1 MLKFIPQYENNYEKS
16 AKEELGISSNFLD
29 FFSSEPKEIAEKI
42 NSTLAELKSSR
53 KGEIFYNKLLY
64 YFSILEKSSSLKDD
78 DKGKKVIK
86 NLIEICEPDV
96 GSKIYQDLF
105 YILTEEKHNLPLK
118 KEILKQIQ
126 ASTLNF
132 KESDFILLYNLFVLY
147 LLDTNFDNEIISLF
161 AELVE
166 KNKNYILLK
175 KIENIEKIRVMMREE
190 FLNKSEIIKKD
201 INFNKLYFF
210 LTLSSPD
217 LVDEDLSAIK
227 LNEKLIT
234 EQKLIDN
241 LDNRKDADIIFNSE
255 YPKYFDKAYGEKASE
270 LILIGAK
277 ESSMHELLV
286 GFDED
291 KQSKISFK
299 DFIER
304 IYEEDDEEDTKKK
317 VELKEED
324 IKSKFEEIEDMII
337 SGKEHKLYNIAI
349 DYMKKEIR
357 ILYIRRPVY
366 TKEQKEE
373 LLKNVKDMKAK
384 LEGILK
390 AIEKI

>member
-1 MLKFIPQYENNYEKS
+1 MLKFIPQNENNYEKS

-29 FFSSEPKEIAEKI
+29 FFSSEPKEISEKI

-53 KGEIFYNKLLY
+53 KVEIFYNKILY
-64 YFSILEKSSSLKDD
+64 YFSFLEKSGTLKDD

-86 NLIEICEPDV
+86 NLIEICEPEA
-96 GSKIYQDLF
+96 GAKLYQDLF

-118 KEILKQIQ
+118 KEILKHIQ
-126 ASTLNF
+126 KSSLKFEEN
-132 KESDFILLYNLFVLY
+132 DFILLYNLFILY
-147 LLDTNFDNEIISLF
+147 LLDTNFDSEIFSLF
-161 AELVE
+161 AELID

-175 KIENIEKIRVMMREE
+175 KLENIEKIRIIMKAE
-190 FLNKSEIIKKD
+190 FLKNNEIINKD

-227 LNEKLIT
+227 LNEKLVS
-234 EQKLIDN
+234 EKKLMDN
-241 LDNRKDADIIFNSE
+241 LENRKDEDIIFNTE
-255 YPKYFDKAYGEKASE
+255 YQKYFEEAYGEKASE

-277 ESSMHELLV
+277 ESSIHEILV

-299 DFIER
+299 EFIER
-304 IYEEDDEEDTKKK
+304 IYEDDDESKKK
-317 VELKEED
+317 PELKEEE

-357 ILYIRRPVY
+357 ILYLRRPEY

-373 LLKNVKDMKAK
+373 LLKNVKDMKSK
-384 LEGILK
+384 LEGILR

>member
-1 MLKFIPQYENNYEKS
+1 MLKFIPQNENNYEKS

-29 FFSSEPKEIAEKI
+29 FFSSEPKEISEKI

-53 KGEIFYNKLLY
+53 KVEIFYNKILY
-64 YFSILEKSSSLKDD
+64 YFSFLEKSGTLKDD

-86 NLIEICEPDV
+86 NLIEICEPEA
-96 GSKIYQDLF
+96 GAKLYQDLF

-118 KEILKQIQ
+118 KEILKHIQ
-126 ASTLNF
+126 KSSLKFEEN
-132 KESDFILLYNLFVLY
+132 DFILLYNLFILY
-147 LLDTNFDNEIISLF
+147 LLDTNYDSEIFSLF
-161 AELVE
+161 AELVD

-175 KIENIEKIRVMMREE
+175 KLENIEKIRIIMKAE
-190 FLNKSEIIKKD
+190 FLKNNEIINKD

-227 LNEKLIT
+227 LNEKLVT
-234 EQKLIDN
+234 EKKLMDN
-241 LDNRKDADIIFNSE
+241 LENRKDEDIIFNTE
-255 YPKYFDKAYGEKASE
+255 YQKYFEEAYGEKASE

-299 DFIER
+299 EFIER
-304 IYEEDDEEDTKKK
+304 IYEDDDESKKK
-317 VELKEED
+317 PELKEEE

-357 ILYIRRPVY
+357 ILYLRRPEY

-373 LLKNVKDMKAK
+373 LLKNVKDMKSK
-384 LEGILK
+384 LEGILR

>member
-1 MLKFIPQYENNYEKS
+1 MLKFIPQNEINYEKS

-29 FFSSEPKEIAEKI
+29 FFSSEPKEISEKI
-42 NSTLAELKSSR
+42 NSTLAELKSSK
-53 KGEIFYNKLLY
+53 KGEIFYNKILY
-64 YFSILEKSSSLKDD
+64 YFSLLEKSGALKDD

-86 NLIEICEPDV
+86 NLIEICESEV

-105 YILTEEKHNLPLK
+105 YILTDEKNNLPLK
-118 KEILKQIQ
+118 KEILKHIQ
-126 ASTLNF
+126 KSTIKFEEN
-132 KESDFILLYNLFVLY
+132 DFILLYNLFVLY
-147 LLDTNFDNEIISLF
+147 LIDTNFDSEIISLF
-161 AELVE
+161 AELID

-175 KIENIEKIRVMMREE
+175 KLENIEKIRLIMREQ
-190 FLNKSEIIKKD
+190 FLKKNEIINKD
-201 INFNKLYFF
+201 LNFNKLYFF

-217 LVDEDLSAIK
+217 LVDEDLSTIK

-255 YPKYFDKAYGEKASE
+255 YPKYFDEAYGEKASE

>member
-1 MLKFIPQYENNYEKS
+1 MLKFIPQNENNYEKS

-29 FFSSEPKEIAEKI
+29 FFSSEPKEISEKI

-53 KGEIFYNKLLY
+53 KVEIFYNKILY
-64 YFSILEKSSSLKDD
+64 YFSFLEKSGTLKDD

-86 NLIEICEPDV
+86 NLIEICEPEA
-96 GSKIYQDLF
+96 GAKLYQDLF

-118 KEILKQIQ
+118 KEILKHIQ
-126 ASTLNF
+126 KSSLKFEEN
-132 KESDFILLYNLFVLY
+132 DFILLYNLFILY
-147 LLDTNFDNEIISLF
+147 LLDTNYDSEIFSLF
-161 AELVE
+161 AELVD

-175 KIENIEKIRVMMREE
+175 KLENIEKIRIIMKAE
-190 FLNKSEIIKKD
+190 FLKNNEIINKD

-227 LNEKLIT
+227 LNEKLVT
-234 EQKLIDN
+234 EKKLMDN
-241 LDNRKDADIIFNSE
+241 LDNRKDEDIIFNTE
-255 YPKYFDKAYGEKASE
+255 YQKYFEEAYGEKASE

-277 ESSMHELLV
+277 ESSIHEILV
-286 GFDED
+286 GFDEE

-299 DFIER
+299 EFIER
-304 IYEEDDEEDTKKK
+304 IYEDDDESKKK
-317 VELKEED
+317 PELKEEE

-357 ILYIRRPVY
+357 ILYLRRPEY

-373 LLKNVKDMKAK
+373 LLKNVKDMKSK
-384 LEGILK
+384 LEGILR

>member
-1 MLKFIPQYENNYEKS
+1 MLKFIPQNENNYEKS

-29 FFSSEPKEIAEKI
+29 FFSSEPKEISEKI

-53 KGEIFYNKLLY
+53 KVEIFYNKILY
-64 YFSILEKSSSLKDD
+64 YFSFLEKSGTLKDD

-86 NLIEICEPDV
+86 NLIEICEPEA
-96 GSKIYQDLF
+96 GAKLYQDLF

-118 KEILKQIQ
+118 KEILKHIQ
-126 ASTLNF
+126 KSSLKFEEN
-132 KESDFILLYNLFVLY
+132 DFILLYNLFILY
-147 LLDTNFDNEIISLF
+147 LLDTNFDSEIFSLF
-161 AELVE
+161 AELVD

-175 KIENIEKIRVMMREE
+175 KLENIEKIRIIMKAE
-190 FLNKSEIIKKD
+190 FLKNNEIINKD

-227 LNEKLIT
+227 LNEKLVS
-234 EQKLIDN
+234 EKKLMDN
-241 LDNRKDADIIFNSE
+241 LENRKDEDIIFNTE
-255 YPKYFDKAYGEKASE
+255 YQKYFEEAYGEKASE

-277 ESSMHELLV
+277 ESSIHEILV

-299 DFIER
+299 EFIER
-304 IYEEDDEEDTKKK
+304 IYEDDDESKKK
-317 VELKEED
+317 PELKEEE

-357 ILYIRRPVY
+357 ILYLRRPEY

-373 LLKNVKDMKAK
+373 LLKNVKDMKSK
-384 LEGILK
+384 LEGILR

>member
-1 MLKFIPQYENNYEKS
+1 MLKFIPQNENNYEKS

-29 FFSSEPKEIAEKI
+29 FFSSEPKEISEKI

-53 KGEIFYNKLLY
+53 KVEIFYNKILY
-64 YFSILEKSSSLKDD
+64 YFSFLEKSGTLKDD

-86 NLIEICEPDV
+86 NLIEICEPEA
-96 GSKIYQDLF
+96 GAKLYQDLF

-118 KEILKQIQ
+118 KEILKHIQ
-126 ASTLNF
+126 KSSLKFEEN
-132 KESDFILLYNLFVLY
+132 DFILLYNLFILY
-147 LLDTNFDNEIISLF
+147 LLDTNFDSEIFSLF
-161 AELVE
+161 AELVD

-175 KIENIEKIRVMMREE
+175 KLENIEKIRIIMKAE
-190 FLNKSEIIKKD
+190 FLKNNEIINKD

-227 LNEKLIT
+227 LNEKLVT
-234 EQKLIDN
+234 EKKLMAN
-241 LDNRKDADIIFNSE
+241 LDNRKDEDIIFNTE
-255 YPKYFDKAYGEKASE
+255 YQKYFEEAYGEKASE

-277 ESSMHELLV
+277 ESSIHEILV

-299 DFIER
+299 EFIER
-304 IYEEDDEEDTKKK
+304 IYEDDDESKKK
-317 VELKEED
+317 PELKEEE

-357 ILYIRRPVY
+357 ILYLRRPEY

-373 LLKNVKDMKAK
+373 LLKNVKDMKSK
-384 LEGILK
+384 LEGILR